1 MKLTNNTLLCVATI
15 LVAICLVVMHY
26 QNKTIQDFK
35 NLIEQTDT
43 TVTIKRDTIWKDTTI
58 RVTQFVPKYIT
69 KIKTDTLIKTNGDTV
84 QLATESKC
92 FDKTLTIDKDTA
104 DLQIYTT
111 GINTSLDSLKMA
123 LKTHHEVITNTVEIT
138 KYIEK
143 PKTFWKRFHIQP
155 QVTSGYDLI
164 NKQWG
169 ITAGIGVGFDI

>member
-58 RVTQFVPKYIT
+58 TEKEFVPKYIT
-69 KIKTDTLIKTNGDTV
+69 KIKTDTLYKSNGDTV
-84 QLATESKC
+84 QLITESKR

-123 LKTHHEVITNTVEIT
+123 LKTHHEVITKEVEIT
-138 KYIEK
+138 KYVK
-143 PKTFWKRFHIQP
+143 QPKTFKDRFHISP
-155 QVTSGYDLI
+155 QVGVGYGFI
-164 NKQWG
+164 NRKVDVY
-169 ITAGIGVGFDI
+169 AGIGLSFDL